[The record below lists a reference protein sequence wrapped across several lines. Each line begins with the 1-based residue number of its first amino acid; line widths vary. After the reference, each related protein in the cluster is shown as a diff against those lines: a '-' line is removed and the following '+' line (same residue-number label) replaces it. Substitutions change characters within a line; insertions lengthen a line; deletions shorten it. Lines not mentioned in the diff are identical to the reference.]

1 MRRRR
6 HPLRKTRLFGIAM
19 KRILIFSLSWLLSA
33 AAFAQSGGGD
43 DILIALAKGETEK
56 VLDMLRQNPDL
67 LRSDLGGEGGMT
79 LLHCAVF
86 YGNEAVV
93 DYALKNGADLNIK
106 DRRGLSPVW
115 FAVSGG
121 RPELLRKLIALKADL
136 GSVNPAGD
144 NMLFRA
150 VQKGNPEIVRI
161 LLESGFRAGEK
172 NRRGTPPVIA
182 AARLDELEIV
192 KLLEANGADLK
203 SFSETGATILHEATA
218 SGKATVVE
226 YALDRGLDIN
236 ARDANNLTPLWWAVS
251 WGNTAGAMALIE
263 RGAEIDMKG
272 PEGATP
278 LFVAVSMGSR
288 EVAAALAEK
297 GADVNAAGDGGLT
310 PFLFAIKRGQADLV
324 KLFLEKK
331 ANVEQRDPQTG
342 KTPLLEA
349 ALRGYPDIVEALL
362 SAGANKDARDR
373 MGRTALSYAKKYG
386 HKATA
391 DLLARTGV
399 RNVPWETNFDDE
411 AYLRKKLKDGQAYV
425 WYLRHSGWAIRTP
438 SAFMIFDYWDDA
450 PAPDRK
456 LLANGHI
463 DPEELKEL
471 PVYVFVSHEHPDHFD
486 RQILDWKKTI
496 PDIHYIFGFEPEAG
510 IEAVYAAPRTRR
522 TLGPLTITT
531 IRSND
536 AGVGFAVQTDGLTL
550 FHAGDH
556 SNNSLETADN
566 NFYPE
571 IDFLAEQ
578 GIRPDAAFFLN
589 MFGCGMTLPD
599 AFRKGIFYAVEKLHI
614 KTVFPMHGGD
624 REWVYADLKEA
635 AARNAVKVEVLP
647 AVNRGDRFFIDA
659 KR

>member
-1 MRRRR
+1 
-6 HPLRKTRLFGIAM
+6 M
-19 KRILIFSLSWLLSA
+19 KRILMLSLAWLLSA
-33 AAFAQSGGGD
+33 AAFAQVAGGN
-43 DILIALAKGETEK
+43 DIIKALEKGETEK

-67 LRSDLGGEGGMT
+67 LGSDLGGEGGMT
-79 LLHCAVF
+79 LLHCAVY
-86 YGNEAVV
+86 YGNETVV
-93 DYALKNGADLNIK
+93 DYALKNGVDLNVT
-106 DRRGLSPVW
+106 DRRGLKPIW

-121 RPELLRKLIALKADL
+121 RPEMLRKLIALKADL

-161 LLESGFRAGEK
+161 LLENGFRAGEK
-172 NRRGTPPVIA
+172 NRAGTPPVIA
-182 AARLDELEIV
+182 AARLDDLDIV

-203 SFSETGATILHEATA
+203 AVSETGSTILHDSASSGQTA
-218 SGKATVVE
+218 VLM
-226 YALDRGLDIN
+226 YALGKGLDVN
-236 ARDANNLTPLWWAVS
+236 ARDANSLTPLQWAIG
-251 WGNTAGAMALIE
+251 WGNTAGAMILIE
-263 RGAEIDMKG
+263 RGADINIKG

-278 LFVAVSMGSR
+278 LFMAVSQGNR
-288 EVAAALAEK
+288 EVAAALAGK

-310 PFLFAIKRGQADLV
+310 PFIFAIKRGQTDLV
-324 KLFLEKK
+324 RLFLEKK
-331 ANVEQRDPQTG
+331 AAIEQRDPQTG

-349 ALRGYPDIVEALL
+349 ALRGYPEIVEALL
-362 SAGANKDARDR
+362 SARANKDARDR
-373 MGRTALSYAKKYG
+373 MGRTALSYARKYG

-391 DLLARTGV
+391 DLLARNGV
-399 RNVPWETNFDDE
+399 RDVRWETNFDDE
-411 AYLRKKLKDGQAYV
+411 AYLRKRLKEGQAYV
-425 WYLRHSGWAIRTP
+425 WYLRHSGWAIRTQ
-438 SAFMIFDYWDDA
+438 SALMIFDYWDDA

-486 RQILDWKKTI
+486 RQILDWKKVI
-496 PDIHYIFGFEPEAG
+496 PGIRYVFGFEPEAG

-536 AGVGFAVQTDGLTL
+536 AGVGFAIQADGLTL

-599 AFRKGIFYAVEKLHI
+599 AFRKGIFYAVAKLHI

-635 AARNAVKVEVLP
+635 SVKNAVKVEVLA

-659 KR
+659 RR